1 MQLKSV
7 FYTRAI
13 SCRRAGKPLQAAS
26 AVLMLLLSAAL
37 LLASCANAVNSRGGP
52 IDAGGGCSGSS
63 GTSSGNTTINS
74 SRGGGTVNSAGNGIS
89 NGGSAPDIVIGA
101 NAASYEVDRS
111 RSVDFSGQ
119 TGTSADASS
128 GLGYVTVTPLPA
140 GTLFTETQSGLA
152 VTWTTYSVTVTI
164 NGTDFPVTFSG
175 GDTQAVVIEKVPVG
189 ATLSASATIGVP
201 ENLGY
206 PGNAFSAA
214 TASPVAIQS
223 GSNTITM
230 WAQYPLVCQISSDA
244 AGLGAAITGTAPSY
258 YTNAGPTLLPAVSPS
273 CTDTSTTPAATM
285 RFTGWSL
292 TDGGAPGIAGTGIPA
307 GQYKGKL
314 TLYASYLGIPALKIT
329 LTPPSGFPSKT
340 VGTDTVYLVTD
351 DSLTDTGKKFRLT
364 VEPVNSTDAIPAG
377 TKFSWKF
384 GTAAYTTASAADN
397 PRDVTAGTMGNIGTA
412 PAAQTSYTVSCTAS
426 LTGAD
431 DVSVN
436 TTVILAPATVTM
448 KTGSQIRTILTS
460 SLSAG
465 SSGAARSFAASA
477 SAPAAGTATY
487 KLSTDDS
494 NVDCLAW
501 LDGTAIKYYAEGY
514 TDASPAKKIP
524 LNANSSQ
531 MFYNCQ
537 VLTSIDVSGFDT
549 SKVTNMGSMFY
560 ECRALTSLDVSGF
573 DTANVTNMYGMFR
586 FCYALTSITGLNSF
600 DTSKVTNMESMFQDC
615 QVLTSLN
622 VSSFDTSKVTT
633 MEKMFS
639 ACNHLTSL
647 DVSGFDTS
655 NVTNMEEMFDAC
667 YGLTSLDVSSID
679 TSKVTNMKNMFRYCS
694 GLTSLD
700 VSSFD
705 TSKVTNMEYMFCGCS
720 GLISLDISN
729 FDTGDVTTMEGM
741 FKNCSDLVTIYASAP
756 NISAPAGSRGF
767 VPDAL
772 NGTYMFYNCTSLKGG
787 GTPQTAYDSSHT
799 DKEYAR
805 IDGGSTSAT
814 PGYVT
819 AAP

>member
-1 MQLKSV
+1 M
-7 FYTRAI
+7 
-13 SCRRAGKPLQAAS
+13 
-26 AVLMLLLSAAL
+26 
-37 LLASCANAVNSRGGP
+37 
-52 IDAGGGCSGSS
+52 
-63 GTSSGNTTINS
+63 
-74 SRGGGTVNSAGNGIS
+74 
-89 NGGSAPDIVIGA
+89 
-101 NAASYEVDRS
+101 
-111 RSVDFSGQ
+111 
-119 TGTSADASS
+119 
-128 GLGYVTVTPLPA
+128 
-140 GTLFTETQSGLA
+140 
-152 VTWTTYSVTVTI
+152 
-164 NGTDFPVTFSG
+164 
-175 GDTQAVVIEKVPVG
+175 VIEKVPVG

-230 WAQYPLVCQISSDA
+230 WAQYPLVCQVSSDA

-329 LTPPSGFPSKT
+329 LTPPTGFPSKT

-351 DSLTDTGKKFRLT
+351 SSLTDTGKKFRLT

-397 PRDVTAGTMGNIGTA
+397 PRDVTAGTMCNISTA

-436 TTVILAPATVTM
+436 TTVKLALLSVTM
-448 KTGSQIRTILTS
+448 KTGPQINSILKG
-460 SLSAG
+460 SLGAG
-465 SSGAARSFAASA
+465 NSGAARSFAASVA
-477 SAPAAGTATY
+477 PPAAGKTTY
-487 KLSTDDS
+487 KLSADDS

-501 LDGTAIKYYAEGY
+501 RDGTIIKYYAAGF
-514 TDASPAKKIP
+514 TDASPAVKIP
-524 LNANSSQ
+524 LNADSSQ
-531 MFYNCQ
+531 MFYNCP

-549 SKVTNMGSMFY
+549 SNVTTMEEMFRFCSSLTSITGLGGFDTSNVTSMKSMFDQYPGASLDVGGWNTSKVTDMTQMFWRCSGLTSLDLSGWNTGQVTSMYTMFSV
-560 ECRALTSLDVSGF
+560 CSSLTSLDVS
-573 DTANVTNMYGMFR
+573 N
-586 FCYALTSITGLNSF
+586 F
-600 DTSKVTNMESMFQDC
+600 DTSKVTNMNSMF
-615 QVLTSLN
+615 N
-622 VSSFDTSKVTT
+622 
-633 MEKMFS
+633 
-639 ACNHLTSL
+639 ACYGLPSL

-655 NVTNMEEMFDAC
+655 NVTD
-667 YGLTSLDVSSID
+667 
-679 TSKVTNMKNMFRYCS
+679 MKHMFRDCD

-705 TSKVTNMEYMFCGCS
+705 TSGVTAMDYMFYGS
-720 GLISLDISN
+720 SALR
-729 FDTGDVTTMEGM
+729 
-741 FKNCSDLVTIYASAP
+741 TIYASD
-756 NISAPAGSRGF
+756 SF
-767 VPDAL
+767 VTTSVTDTAF
-772 NGTYMFYNCTSLKGG
+772 NMFSSCTSLKGG
-787 GTPQTAYDSSHT
+787 GTPQTAYDDSHT
-799 DKEYAR
+799 NKEYAR

-814 PGYVT
+814 PGYFT

>member
-1 MQLKSV
+1 M
-7 FYTRAI
+7 
-13 SCRRAGKPLQAAS
+13 
-26 AVLMLLLSAAL
+26 
-37 LLASCANAVNSRGGP
+37 
-52 IDAGGGCSGSS
+52 
-63 GTSSGNTTINS
+63 
-74 SRGGGTVNSAGNGIS
+74 
-89 NGGSAPDIVIGA
+89 
-101 NAASYEVDRS
+101 
-111 RSVDFSGQ
+111 
-119 TGTSADASS
+119 
-128 GLGYVTVTPLPA
+128 
-140 GTLFTETQSGLA
+140 
-152 VTWTTYSVTVTI
+152 
-164 NGTDFPVTFSG
+164 
-175 GDTQAVVIEKVPVG
+175 VIEKVPVG

-206 PGNAFSAA
+206 PGNAFFAA

-230 WAQYPLVCQISSDA
+230 WAQYPLVCQVSSDA

-364 VEPVNSTDAIPAG
+364 VEPVNSTDTIPAG

-397 PRDVTAGTMGNIGTA
+397 PKDVTAGTMCNISTA

-465 SSGAARSFAASA
+465 SSGAARSFAASVA
-477 SAPAAGTATY
+477 PPAAGKTTY

-501 LDGTAIKYYAEGY
+501 LDGTIIKYYAAGF
-514 TDASPAKKIP
+514 TDASPAVKIP
-524 LNANSSQ
+524 LNADSSR

-549 SKVTNMGSMFY
+549 SKVTNMGSMFH

-573 DTANVTNMYGMFR
+573 DTANVTSMYGMFR
-586 FCYALTSITGLNSF
+586 YCYALTSITGLNSF

-655 NVTNMEEMFDAC
+655 KVTTMEEMFDAC

-741 FKNCSDLVTIYASAP
+741 FKNCSGLVTIYASAP

-772 NGTYMFYNCTSLKGG
+772 NGTYMFSSCTSLKGG

-799 DKEYAR
+799 NKEYAR

-814 PGYVT
+814 PGYFT